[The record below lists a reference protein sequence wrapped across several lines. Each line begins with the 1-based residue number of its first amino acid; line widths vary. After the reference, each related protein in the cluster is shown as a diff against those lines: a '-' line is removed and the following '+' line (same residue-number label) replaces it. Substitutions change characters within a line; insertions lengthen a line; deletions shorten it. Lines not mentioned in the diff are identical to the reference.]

1 MFTTLILKCKR
12 SNTTVGPGE
21 KKPVYPTKGELHV
34 RMTAKNQCQF
44 CTPGNWF
51 AVQAAA
57 GGAPGGK
64 HGGGVAAPSLVPMSL
79 AAPGA
84 GGALPF
90 GDVCLGLGWDFAP
103 GRELD
108 LDASVVAFGARGE
121 RLDLVYYGQLSG
133 CGGAVRHSGDNR
145 TGAGDGDD
153 EVITLSLPRV
163 PAGVVRLACVVNSYS
178 GTSLARARSAFVRVF
193 CGPHTLGIQKLSH
206 VCDSPGL
213 FFCFFQRSSTG
224 AWFFQTVVQPVP
236 GHIASQ
242 SIPAITQYLAN
253 IPLF

>member
-1 MFTTLILKCKR
+1 M
-12 SNTTVGPGE
+12 
-21 KKPVYPTKGELHV
+21 YPIKGELHIK
-34 RMTAKNQCQF
+34 MTAKNQCQF

-57 GGAPGGK
+57 GAAGGARGGGRGGAPAAAAL
-64 HGGGVAAPSLVPMSL
+64 VPMALAAPSGG
-79 AAPGA
+79 PGA
-84 GGALPF
+84 PAPLPF

-133 CGGAVRHSGDNR
+133 CSGAVRHSGDNR

-153 EVITLSLPRV
+153 EVIMLSLPRV
-163 PAGVVRLACVVNSYS
+163 PAPVVRLACVVNSYS
-178 GTSLARARSAFVRVF
+178 GASLAAAKCAFVRVF

-236 GHIASQ
+236 GHLASQ
-242 SIPAITQYLAN
+242 SIPAIAQYLAA